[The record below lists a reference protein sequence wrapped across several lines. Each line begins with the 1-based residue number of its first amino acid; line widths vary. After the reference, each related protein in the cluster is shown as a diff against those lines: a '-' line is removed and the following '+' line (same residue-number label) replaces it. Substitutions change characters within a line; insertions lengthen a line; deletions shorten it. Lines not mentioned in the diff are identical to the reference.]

1 MTDLSLLVVS
11 SGGLSLSLRD
21 WLVYL
26 KRRGQLLPLLRQGT
40 VDHLVARRAAE
51 AGLSVTDAELQ
62 AAADAFR
69 RRHGLASAADTGA
82 WLARQGL
89 TVDDFE
95 RSLEA
100 DLLAAK
106 FRDHLTRDRLPG
118 HFAAHRDRYARARL
132 REIVVASEGTAREL
146 LAQVADEGSDFAELA
161 RAHSLDD
168 ASRPTGGSLGT
179 VPRLALLSSAAEAI
193 FSARRGAVVGPVAT
207 DRGYALFLVEELLPA
222 ELDEATAA
230 LIRRELFDAWLAE
243 QLRDLRV
250 DLSWLGAD

>member
-1 MTDLSLLVVS
+1 MTHLQATIASAGAVRITPRDFL
-11 SGGLSLSLRD
+11 LSLRRQAR
-21 WLVYL
+21 L
-26 KRRGQLLPLLRQGT
+26 RPLLLDAVAARVVHAAAWDQGLT
-40 VDHLVARRAAE
+40 V
-51 AGLSVTDAELQ
+51 GDAELQ
-62 AAADAFR
+62 VAADAFR

-89 TVDDFE
+89 TGDDFE

-118 HFAAHRDRYARARL
+118 HFAAHRDHYARARL
-132 REIVVASEGTAREL
+132 RQIIVASEGTAREL
-146 LAQVADEGSDFAELA
+146 LARVADEGRDFAELA

-168 ASRPTGGSLGT
+168 ASRPTGGSLGA
-179 VPRLALLSSAAEAI
+179 VPRLALPASAAEAI
-193 FSARRGAVVGPVAT
+193 FSAKPGAVVGPVAT
-207 DRGYALFLVEELLPA
+207 DRGYGLFLVEELLPA
-222 ELDEATAA
+222 ELDEETAA

-243 QLRDLRV
+243 QLRDVRI

>member
-1 MTDLSLLVVS
+1 MTDLRLVVVS
-11 SGGLSLSLRD
+11 NGGLSLSLGD

-26 KRRGQLLPLLRQGT
+26 KRRGRLLPLLREGA
-40 VDHLVARRAAE
+40 VDQLVARRAAE
-51 AGLSVTDAELQ
+51 AVLTATDAELQ

-89 TVDDFE
+89 TVDEFE

-132 REIVVASEGTAREL
+132 RQIIFPSEGMAREL
-146 LAQVADEGSDFAELA
+146 LAQVVDEGRDFAELA
-161 RAHSLDD
+161 RAHSLDE
-168 ASRPTGGSLGT
+168 ASRPTGGSLGA
-179 VPRLALLSSAAEAI
+179 VPRLALPASAAEAI
-193 FSARRGAVVGPVAT
+193 FSARPGTVVGPVAT
-207 DRGYALFLVEELLPA
+207 EQGYALFLVEELLPA
-222 ELDEATAA
+222 ELDEDTAA

-243 QLRDLRV
+243 QLHDLHI